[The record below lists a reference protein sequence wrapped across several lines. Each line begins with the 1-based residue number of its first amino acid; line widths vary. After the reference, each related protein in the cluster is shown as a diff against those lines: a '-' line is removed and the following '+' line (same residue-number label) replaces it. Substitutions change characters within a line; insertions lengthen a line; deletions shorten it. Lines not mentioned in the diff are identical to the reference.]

1 PGSSIDLLPHNLIL
15 AGDGTARFIDHE
27 WAREGG
33 VPLGYL
39 VFRGLFETLSAC
51 PPVARPH
58 DEGELSFL
66 AFITRLMATAGAGFE
81 LSAQRLQA
89 YLELESGF
97 QRAVAG
103 REGTTRAELEAA
115 RLHRAPFATVEGAAG
130 AAVERALAQGADLE
144 RLRRVYA
151 QLEADHEK
159 VAAWAHSLDKALADR
174 ERELQGS
181 GELRHHAE
189 ELEAGNRELQA
200 RTTKLQARLD
210 EAQARAAEL
219 QARSCDAEQHLQR
232 VRELEQQLAVI
243 TRSRS
248 WRITRP
254 LRLAGRLL
262 HGDWDSVAA
271 SLRGRGL
278 ASHPLLAPL
287 AAPARRWL
295 QARL

>member
-1 PGSSIDLLPHNLIL
+1 
-15 AGDGTARFIDHE
+15 
-27 WAREGG
+27 
-33 VPLGYL
+33 
-39 VFRGLFETLSAC
+39 
-51 PPVARPH
+51 
-58 DEGELSFL
+58 
-66 AFITRLMATAGAGFE
+66 
-81 LSAQRLQA
+81 
-89 YLELESGF
+89 
-97 QRAVAG
+97 
-103 REGTTRAELEAA
+103 
-115 RLHRAPFATVEGAAG
+115 
-130 AAVERALAQGADLE
+130 
-144 RLRRVYA
+144 
-151 QLEADHEK
+151 DHEK

-248 WRITRP
+248 WRITSP

-262 HGDWDSVAA
+262 HGDWDSAA
-271 SLRGRGL
+271 APLRGRGL

-295 QARL
+295 QARLERQRASAFVVPAVKDVERLLDGLVVPQFEAPRVSVVIPAYGNLGY